1 MIDREDFI
9 KSMSFDALLEMFKNT
24 KDPERISAMYYV
36 WRHFEMSCEE
46 LYGLEYVKS
55 KYIRRLTDFEIPICE
70 KALEKIE
77 AYNIGVNRDASCVV
91 ALSTTYMT
99 LCSVA
104 EYLMKEH
111 IIYLSSLDNC
121 DLSKTSQRALVFVA
135 HHFKDFHENKR
146 WNNLADAHVL
156 ETKVDDEIWGGDEA
170 HWRYFRNV
178 DLSDN
183 LRKIGVYFHPTK
195 DTWWTTS
202 ANIKR
207 IFDEINRRVK

>member
-1 MIDREDFI
+1 MIDREEFVR
-9 KSMSFDALLEMFKNT
+9 SMSFDTLLEMFKDT

-36 WRHFEMSCEE
+36 WRHFEMSYEE

-55 KYIRRLTDFEIPICE
+55 KYIGRETNYGIPICK

-77 AYNIGVNRDASCVV
+77 AHNIGVNKSMSRVD
-91 ALSTTYMT
+91 LSISYMT
-99 LCSVA
+99 LCSLA

-135 HHFKDFHENKR
+135 HHFKDFYEDKR
-146 WNNLADAHVL
+146 WNNLADSHVL
-156 ETKVDDEIWGGDEA
+156 RTKVDDDIWSGDEE

-183 LRKIGVYFHPTK
+183 LRKIGVYFHPTINE
-195 DTWWTTS
+195 WWTTS
-202 ANIKR
+202 AKIQR
-207 IFDEINRRVK
+207 VFDELNRRVK